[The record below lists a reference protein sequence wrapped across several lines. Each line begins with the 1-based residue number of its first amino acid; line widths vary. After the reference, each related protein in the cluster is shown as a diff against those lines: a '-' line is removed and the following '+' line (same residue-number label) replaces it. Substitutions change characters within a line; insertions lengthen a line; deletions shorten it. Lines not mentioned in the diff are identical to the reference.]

1 MDSTDDDGDSDAR
14 GQSTASDSADGGTNS
29 TDPELT
35 ATSTTASATVYH
47 ETDASTDPLDGDTVA
62 VLGYGNQGRSQA
74 SNMRDAGLEVVIG
87 NRADDSRE
95 QAREDGFD
103 AYPMAEATARADV
116 VLFLVP
122 DEVQPEVYERTVEP
136 NLGPGDALVFASGYN
151 VTYGY
156 VEVDPAVDV
165 ALVAPR
171 MIGAVV
177 RELYEA
183 GRGAPALLAVHR
195 DATGEAKSRA
205 LAVAAGIGSTRSG
218 VVETD
223 FETETRTDL
232 LSEQGL
238 FPVFAAALLAR
249 FEVESE
255 AGVPPEVTLLESYL
269 SREMAHIFE
278 KCATEGLVA
287 QMDLHSRTSQ
297 YGQLLGLEAFDR
309 EPIREFMRERLAAI
323 ESGEFAEEWTQEQ
336 AAEDSRL
343 DRLRRQYENSAFV
356 ETEQTTLDAFGLREE

>member
-1 MDSTDDDGDSDAR
+1 MEPTDDSEDSDA
-14 GQSTASDSADGGTNS
+14 A
-29 TDPELT
+29 E
-35 ATSTTASATVYH
+35 TTATVYH
-47 ETDASTDPLDGDTVA
+47 ESDASLDPLDGRTIA

-74 SNMRDAGLEVVIG
+74 LNMRDEGLDVVVG

-95 QAREDGFD
+95 RAREDGFD
-103 AYPMAEATARADV
+103 AYPMAEATARADI

-122 DEVQPEVYERTVEP
+122 DEVQPEVYERTVGP
-136 NLGPGDALVFASGYN
+136 NLDAGDTLVFASGYN
-151 VTYGY
+151 VTYDY
-156 VEVDPAVDV
+156 IEVDPAVDV
-165 ALVAPR
+165 VLVAPR

-177 RELYEA
+177 RELYEE

-195 DATGEAKSRA
+195 DATGEAKARA
-205 LAVAAGIGSTRSG
+205 LAIAAGIGSMRSG

-278 KCATEGLVA
+278 KCATEGLIG

-309 EPIREFMRERLAAI
+309 EPIREFMRERLEAI
-323 ESGEFAEEWTQEQ
+323 DSGAFAEEWTREQES
-336 AAEDSRL
+336 EDSRL
-343 DRLRRQYENSAFV
+343 ERLRRRYEGSEFV
-356 ETEQTTLDAFGLREE
+356 ETEQATLDAFGLRET